1 MEDCVSRDILATSGV
16 LQTGVDWNQ
25 EASAMD
31 QKASATF
38 HTKNPKAPEIP
49 SKDPFLSILYGRL

>member
-16 LQTGVDWNQ
+16 LQTGVNWN
-25 EASAMD
+25 